1 LKGQDGGTE
10 MSEQGIWSLLRR
22 PAGTIHSIR
31 RDDMHLFHITV
42 SAELAYMIGINPDD
56 GQVV

>member
-1 LKGQDGGTE
+1 